1 MYSSSDF
8 SMCIHSYCR
17 HDHWQNLSSLVPWS
31 DFDLD
36 LWSSSNVVGA
46 VTTFSLGLMLIKVK
60 VTGEIIQLATLLHY
74 FNTLW
79 LCHQQLA
86 SLLPLNFKVAFSYN
100 KPFIIKIFLFGFT
113 QAFEISFISEV
124 AAVAEHTTINP
135 LSEWE
140 TTSNKQ
146 KNELNHKTLISW
158 PDRDIKYWWKELT
171 EWFNKLN

>member
-1 MYSSSDF
+1 MFKVKLGSLYK
-8 SMCIHSYCR
+8 CIV
-17 HDHWQNLSSLVPWS
+17 LLILVCAYIHIADMIIDKTFPVWFQWS

-113 QAFEISFISEV
+113 QAFEIFFYFRGGSSGRTYNNKPIKWMRDNIKQ
-124 AAVAEHTTINP
+124 AEK
-135 LSEWE
+135 W
-140 TTSNKQ
+140 
-146 KNELNHKTLISW
+146 
-158 PDRDIKYWWKELT
+158 T
-171 EWFNKLN
+171 ES